1 MSPANSSNTAVQES
15 AMRAVWE
22 QHRGGILAKV
32 GLIEQA
38 VSALGTDRFDDELR
52 AEAQRSAHMLSGS
65 LGMFG
70 FNRAS
75 EAARELELEFA
86 GATSARTTTLS
97 TLLAI
102 VRRGLDWEPSISKAD
117 AARQSAEE
125 QIGMLVVG
133 ESPAL
138 RAGIAELSV
147 SRGIPCETVATSS
160 EARALC
166 ARRAPAI
173 VLLDSTVRS
182 AETEETTALL
192 ADLRLRTPPI
202 PVLLLT
208 DSPEFADRVQAVRG
222 GSSALLPKSLDPDE
236 LLNAVEQFQ
245 ARRRL
250 AATRV
255 LVVDDD
261 PAVLALMRAL
271 LLPHGIEVFTLAD
284 PLRFWETLEEV
295 TPELLILDVDM
306 PGINGAELCRTVR
319 NDLRWNRL
327 MVIFVAAR
335 SDPESVE
342 LAYSAGADDYV
353 AKPNLGPEFVT
364 RISSRLER
372 VRMFRAGA
380 EKDGLTGLSN
390 RVTTEAGLRQLAVL
404 SDRFSEPMS
413 VVMLDI
419 DLFKQINDTH
429 GHATGDRV
437 LRRFGGCLQGEFRD
451 NDVVGRWG
459 GEEFV
464 IGMYG
469 MTRAGA
475 VKRLTEI
482 QDRFSREEFHG
493 ADDASFH
500 VNFSAGVA
508 EYPLDA
514 ESPADICQAADEA
527 LYRAKADG
535 RARVAAAAE

>member
-1 MSPANSSNTAVQES
+1 
-15 AMRAVWE
+15 MRAVWE

-32 GLIEQA
+32 SLIEQA
-38 VSALGTDRFDDELR
+38 VAALGSERFDDEVR
-52 AEAQRSAHMLSGS
+52 MEAQRSAHMLSGS

-70 FNRAS
+70 FDRAS

-86 GATSARTTTLS
+86 EVTRARTTTLS

-102 VRRGLDWEPSISKAD
+102 IRRGLDWEPVGSEQDVSRK
-117 AARQSAEE
+117 SANEHT
-125 QIGMLVVG
+125 GMLVVG
-133 ESPAL
+133 ESPVR
-138 RAGIAELSV
+138 RAGIAELSI
-147 SRGIPCETVATSS
+147 SRGIPCETVASSS

-166 ARRAPAI
+166 ARQAPAV
-173 VLLDSTVRS
+173 VLLDSALRREE
-182 AETEETTALL
+182 AHETTTLL
-192 ADLRLRTPPI
+192 AELAAAIPPV

-208 DSPEFADRVQAVRG
+208 DTPEFADRVQAVRG
-222 GSSALLPKSLDPDE
+222 GSSALLPRSLDADE

-261 PAVLALMRAL
+261 PAVLALMQAL
-271 LLPHGIEVFTLAD
+271 LLSHGMEVFTLAD
-284 PLRFWETLEEV
+284 PLSFWETLEEV

-306 PGINGAELCRTVR
+306 PGVNGAELCRTVR

-327 MVIFVAAR
+327 TVIFVAAR

-342 LAYSAGADDYV
+342 LAYRAGADDYV
-353 AKPNLGPEFVT
+353 AKSSLGAEFVT

-372 VRMFRAGA
+372 VRLFRAGA
-380 EKDGLTGLSN
+380 EMDGLTGLSN
-390 RVTTEAGLRQLAVL
+390 RPTTEAGLKQLAAL
-404 SDRFSEPMS
+404 SDRFSEPLS

-429 GHATGDRV
+429 GHAAGDRV
-437 LRRFGGCLQGEFRD
+437 LRRFGACLQGEFRD

-469 MTRAGA
+469 MTRASA
-475 VKRLTEI
+475 VRRLTEI
-482 QDRFSREEFHG
+482 RERFSTEEFRGSHE
-493 ADDASFH
+493 DSFH

-508 EYPLDA
+508 EYPRDGTN
-514 ESPADICQAADEA
+514 PGDVCQAADEA

-535 RARVAAAAE
+535 RASVLAAAD